1 LADQIVEVPLSLI
14 VVEEQP
20 RKSFDVQDLQDLA
33 DSIREH
39 GLLEPI
45 ILSRN
50 ADSQTFTLVVGERRF
65 RAHKLLGM
73 LTIRAIIVDRPDEKK
88 KSSLRLVENLNRKDI
103 SDLEL
108 CQELKKR
115 SDAGESHQAIAA
127 SIGKSR
133 SFISHHLD
141 LFRLD
146 KGVIEK
152 VKTGELSYTK
162 ARSLLSSQESDSTS
176 KITSENEAD
185 IHGYQ
190 IPTEKLQVP
199 VVLIGKPTLDILIRA
214 YEQDLQFLRSLEK

>member
-1 LADQIVEVPLSLI
+1 MADQIVEVPLNHI
-14 VVEEQP
+14 VIEEQP
-20 RKSFDVQDLQDLA
+20 RKTFDVQDLQELA

-45 ILSRN
+45 VLSRN
-50 ADSQTFTLVVGERRF
+50 ADGQTFTLIVGERRL
-65 RAHKLLGM
+65 RAHKLLGL
-73 LTIRAIIVDRPDEKK
+73 LTIKAIIIDRADEKK

-103 SDLEL
+103 SDVEL
-108 CQELKKR
+108 AEALKKR
-115 SDAGESHQAIAA
+115 ADSGESHESIAK

-146 KGVIEK
+146 NGVIEK
-152 VKTGELSYTK
+152 VKTGELSYSK

-176 KITSENEAD
+176 KITSENDAD
-185 IHGYQ
+185 IHGYK

-199 VVLIGKPTLDILIRA
+199 MVLIGKPTLDLLIRA